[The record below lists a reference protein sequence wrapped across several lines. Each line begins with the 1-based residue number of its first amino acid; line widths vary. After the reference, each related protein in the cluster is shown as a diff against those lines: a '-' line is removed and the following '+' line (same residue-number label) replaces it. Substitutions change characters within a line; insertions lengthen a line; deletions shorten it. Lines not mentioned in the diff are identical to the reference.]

1 MKKALIIIS
10 FIGLMLTIL
19 PSVLVF
25 KGVIEMES
33 HFHLM
38 IIGMV
43 LWFATSPFWMR
54 TKSLD
59 EEENK

>member
-1 MKKALIIIS
+1 MKRVLIIIS
-10 FIGLMLTIL
+10 FIGLLLTIL

-38 IIGMV
+38 IVGMV
-43 LWFATSPFWMR
+43 LWFATSPFWMK
-54 TKSLD
+54 TKSL
-59 EEENK
+59 EEEE